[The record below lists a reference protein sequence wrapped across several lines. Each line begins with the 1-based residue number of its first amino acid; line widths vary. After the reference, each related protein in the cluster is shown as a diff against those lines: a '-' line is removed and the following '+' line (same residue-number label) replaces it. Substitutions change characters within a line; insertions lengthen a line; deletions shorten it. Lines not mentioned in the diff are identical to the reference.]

1 MKSTKMWSAIALVA
15 AFAVT
20 GTSAAQVGGDIPLYD
35 YNYYSDATYSELVGS
50 QSGVCYQGYAGVGPT
65 YGTITPYEQQVQ
77 VGVCRNGVTI
87 YW

>member
-1 MKSTKMWSAIALVA
+1 MKSTKIWSAAALVA
-15 AFAVT
+15 AFTAT
-20 GTSAAQVGGDIPLYD
+20 GTSATQTGRDILLYD
-35 YNYYSDATYSELVGS
+35 YTYYADSTYSEVVGS

-77 VGVCRNGVTI
+77 VGVCRDGVTI

>member
-1 MKSTKMWSAIALVA
+1 MKLNRIWGAAALVA
-15 AFAVT
+15 AFTAT
-20 GTSAAQVGGDIPLYD
+20 ATSATQIGGDIPLYD

-65 YGTITPYEQQVQ
+65 YGTITPYEQQTQ
-77 VGVCRNGVTI
+77 VGVCRDGVTI